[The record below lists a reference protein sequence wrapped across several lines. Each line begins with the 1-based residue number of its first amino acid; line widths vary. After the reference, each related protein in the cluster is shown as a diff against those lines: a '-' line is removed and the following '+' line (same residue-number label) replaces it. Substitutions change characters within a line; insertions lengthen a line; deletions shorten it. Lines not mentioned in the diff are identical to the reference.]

1 MPEVKKMKRINKI
14 HQLLISLSKRLD
26 KKELLETQG
35 ITTEELSDT
44 LGYLRSN
51 VSFDLNKLAEHG
63 LVVKI
68 KKRPVRFI
76 DKHTIENLFSVNLKG
91 PVIFHDIHE
100 MLKKHDIELPPSKP
114 VSGYDV
120 FSEMIG
126 CDKSLKL
133 PVEQAKAAV
142 MYPPYGLPTL
152 IIGATG
158 VGKSLFARLMY
169 DFSRHE
175 NIING
180 DFILFNC
187 ADYYN
192 NPQLLISHLFGHIKG
207 AFTGATSDKEG
218 LIEKANGGVLFLDE
232 IHRLPPEGQEMV
244 FYTLDSG
251 NFSRLGETER
261 TRTSRFRFICATT
274 ENPES
279 ALLKTFI
286 RRLPTIINL
295 PALYARSAQE
305 KFELSCALLKQEA
318 LRINK
323 PITIDSASL
332 KSIIGNTRTGN
343 VGQMKSNIQLIC
355 ANVFM
360 RAINEDR
367 LNISFDNLPFHLKK
381 GIYELNRTS
390 DETRELTRLIDDLI
404 EIEIKSDAIHS
415 QHINDEYELK
425 FNLYRIIEEKNENLT
440 QIGVSKED
448 VFKYI
453 TIDIEQSLSL
463 ITKKFNN
470 NESSREKLLRLVNPA
485 LLHSAENVRQMVS
498 ARLNQFFDD
507 RFLVAFSLHLSAYLE
522 SLNNK
527 EYRPLTFQNTYDQI
541 PINIQNCARE
551 VVEYIETEYNITVHK
566 NEVCY
571 IALLI
576 NALRS
581 DSFTEHV
588 SVLVIMHGSTT
599 ATSMVNV
606 VKELLDEQEVYAID
620 MPLDMSPDVALEL
633 AKDKIQKISNNKG
646 VLLLVDMGS
655 LVNFGDMITHDTG
668 IKIRTIPMVSTPLLI
683 EAVRKAALNGAELN
697 DVYHSLLNFRGYD
710 IAHIIPPKITPPM
723 PFNVNKTRAII
734 AICSSGVGT
743 AVKLKKLVED
753 ILEES
758 GDSNIHVIT
767 LSLMNAKA
775 KKADIL
781 NKYHVIFTIGV
792 QDPEYNAPFVSL
804 GKIFTAEGESTIKS
818 LINTGE
824 LIDHIQRQPVMIR
837 NVLQESLREIMTF
850 LNPHKVVDII
860 IDFIQNIEKIEG
872 KNLSTALKITLGL
885 HVANALERVILNTQL
900 TSTVSLV
907 LQGRLSEYKMA
918 SSLFEQKIGLQLNDT
933 ELAFIIEMIDE
944 LHISKKIIPS
954 ETTDF

>member
-1 MPEVKKMKRINKI
+1 MKRINKI
-14 HQLLISLSKRLD
+14 HQLLISLSEGLD
-26 KKELLETQG
+26 KKKILETQG
-35 ITTEELSDT
+35 ITTEELSEA

-51 VSFDLNKLAEHG
+51 VSFDLNKLAEDG

-76 DKHTIENLFSVNLKG
+76 DKQKVENLFGVSIEG
-91 PVIFHDIHE
+91 TAIYHDINE
-100 MLKKHDIELPPSKP
+100 MLKKHDIIPPPGKS
-114 VSGYDV
+114 VSGNDF

-126 CDKSLKL
+126 CDQSLKT

-169 DFSRHE
+169 DFARDE
-175 NIING
+175 DLING

-274 ENPES
+274 EDPES
-279 ALLKTFI
+279 ALLKTFV
-286 RRLPTIINL
+286 RRLPAIITL
-295 PALYARSAQE
+295 PALHARSAQE

-318 LRINK
+318 LRVNK

-360 RAINEDR
+360 RAINEER
-367 LNISFDNLPFHLKK
+367 LHINFEDLPFHLKK

-390 DETRELTRLIDDLI
+390 DETRELTRLINDQID
-404 EIEIKSDAIHS
+404 IEIKSIDTPP

-425 FNLYRIIEEKNENLT
+425 FNLYRIIEEKNETLT
-440 QIGVSKED
+440 HLGVSKED
-448 VFKYI
+448 AFKYI

-470 NESSREKLLRLVNPA
+470 SESSREKLLRLVSPD

-507 RFLVAFSLHLSAYLE
+507 RFLVAFSLHLSAYME
-522 SLNNK
+522 SRQK
-527 EYRPLTFQNTYDQI
+527 KDYRPLTFQNTYDQI

-551 VVEYIETEYNITVHK
+551 VVEYIEFEYHITVHK

-581 DSFTEHV
+581 DSFSEHV

-606 VKELLDEQEVYAID
+606 VKELLDEKEVYAVD

-633 AKDKIQKISNNKG
+633 VKNKIQKISNNKG

-683 EAVRKAALNGAELN
+683 EAVRKATLNGSELN
-697 DVYHSLLNFRGYD
+697 DVYTSLQNFRGYD
-710 IAHIIPPKITPPM
+710 ITHTIPASVTLTTP
-723 PFNVNKTRAII
+723 FSSEKARAIV

-758 GDSNIHVIT
+758 GDSDIQVIT
-767 LSLMNAKA
+767 LSLANANLRKT
-775 KKADIL
+775 DIL
-781 NKYHVIFTIGV
+781 KKYNVIFTIGIK
-792 QDPEYNAPFVSL
+792 DPEYNAPFVSL
-804 GKIFTAEGESTIKS
+804 EQIFTAEGESTIKS
-818 LINTGE
+818 LMNTGE
-824 LIDHIQRQPVMIR
+824 LIHHIQRQPTMIR
-837 NVLQESLREIMTF
+837 NVLHESLREVMTF

-860 IDFIQNIEKIEG
+860 IDFIQCIEKIEC
-872 KNLSTALKITLGL
+872 KNFSTALKISLGL

-900 TSTVSLV
+900 TSTVPASL
-907 LQGRLSEYKMA
+907 QERLAEYKTA
-918 SSLFEQKIGLQLNDT
+918 SSLFEQKIGLRLNDT
-933 ELAFIIEMIDE
+933 ELAFVIEMIDE
-944 LHISKKIIPS
+944 LHSSKNNSSS
-954 ETTDF
+954 EAPDL

>member
-1 MPEVKKMKRINKI
+1 MKRINKI
-14 HQLLISLSKRLD
+14 HQLLISLSARLD
-26 KKELLETQG
+26 QKELLQTQG
-35 ITTEELSDT
+35 ITTEQISDT

-51 VSFDLNKLAEHG
+51 VSFDLNKLTEDG
-63 LVVKI
+63 MIIKI

-76 DKHTIENLFSVNLKG
+76 DKQKVEELLGVCLRG
-91 PVIFHDIHE
+91 PVVYHDVHE
-100 MLKKHDIELPPSKP
+100 ILKQYDVKVLHDKP
-114 VSGYDV
+114 LSESNV

-126 CDKSLKL
+126 CDSSLKN

-169 DFSRHE
+169 DYAKDERA
-175 NIING
+175 ING

-274 ENPES
+274 EDPES
-279 ALLKTFI
+279 SLLKTFI
-286 RRLPTIINL
+286 RRLPAIIHL
-295 PALYARSAQE
+295 PSLHARSAQE
-305 KFELSCALLKQEA
+305 KLELACTLLKQEA

-323 PITIDSASL
+323 PITIDASSL

-355 ANVFM
+355 ASVFM
-360 RAINEDR
+360 RAIKADR
-367 LNISFDNLPFHLKK
+367 LHINFDDLAFHLKK
-381 GIYELNRTS
+381 GIYELDRTS
-390 DETRELTRLIDDLI
+390 DDTRELTRLIDDQVDI
-404 EIEIKSDAIHS
+404 EINSVTGQSHY
-415 QHINDEYELK
+415 INDEYELK
-425 FNLYRIIEEKNENLT
+425 FNLYRIIEEKNESLT
-440 QIGVSKED
+440 HQGVSKEE
-448 VFKYI
+448 VIRYI

-463 ITKKFNN
+463 ITKKFDN
-470 NESSREKLLRLVNPA
+470 NETSREKLLRLVSPA

-522 SLNNK
+522 SLHNK
-527 EYRPLTFQNTYDQI
+527 DYRPLTFQNTYDQI
-541 PINIQNCARE
+541 PVNVRNCAGE
-551 VVEYIETEYNITVHK
+551 VVAFIESEYQITVHK
-566 NEVCY
+566 SEIGY

-581 DSFTEHV
+581 DTYTEHV
-588 SVLVIMHGSTT
+588 SVMVIMHGSTT

-606 VKELLDEQEVYAID
+606 VRELLDEQEVYAVD
-620 MPLDMSPDVALEL
+620 MPLDMSPDVALAL
-633 AKDKIQKISNNKG
+633 VRDKIQKISHDKG

-668 IKIRTIPMVSTPLLI
+668 IKTRTIPMVSTPLLI
-683 EAVRKAALNGAELN
+683 EAVRKAALNGSELN
-697 DVYHSLLNFRGYD
+697 DVYNSLLNFHGYD
-710 IAHIIPPKITPPM
+710 TLHTLPSAVSSPVLLNAVKD
-723 PFNVNKTRAII
+723 RAIV

-753 ILEES
+753 ILQES
-758 GDSNIHVIT
+758 GDRNIQVIT
-767 LSLMNAKA
+767 LSLANARIRKT
-775 KKADIL
+775 DIH
-781 NKYHVIFTIGV
+781 NKYNVLFTIGV

-804 GKIFTAEGESTIKS
+804 EKIFTAEGESAIKT
-818 LINTGE
+818 LLDTGE
-824 LIDHIQRQPVMIR
+824 FIQHIQRQPAMIR
-837 NVLQESLREIMTF
+837 NVLLESLREIMTF
-850 LNPHKVVDII
+850 LNPHKAVDII
-860 IDFIQNIEKIEG
+860 IQFIQNIEKVESG
-872 KNLSTALKITLGL
+872 TFSTALKISLGL

-900 TSTVSLV
+900 TSTVPVSL
-907 LQGRLSEYKMA
+907 QARLAEYQAA
-918 SSLFEQKIGLQLNDT
+918 SRIFAQKIGLQLNDT

-944 LHISKKIIPS
+944 LYASNKSPPS
-954 ETTDF
+954 ETSEL

>member
-1 MPEVKKMKRINKI
+1 MKRINKI
-14 HQLLISLSKRLD
+14 HQLLISLSERLD
-26 KKELLETQG
+26 KNILLESQG

-51 VSFDLNKLAEHG
+51 VSFDLNKLAEEG

-68 KKRPVRFI
+68 KKRPVRFL
-76 DKHTIENLFSVNLKG
+76 DKHTMEKLFGVTIKG
-91 PVIFHDIHE
+91 PAIYHDIHE
-100 MLKKHDIELPPSKP
+100 MLKEHDIEHSPSKP
-114 VSGYDV
+114 VSGHSI

-126 CDKSLKL
+126 CDKSLKI

-142 MYPPYGLPTL
+142 MYPHYGLPTL

-169 DFSRHE
+169 DFAREE
-175 NIING
+175 NLITG

-207 AFTGATSDKEG
+207 AFTGATADKEG

-244 FYTLDSG
+244 FYTLDTG

-261 TRTSRFRFICATT
+261 IRKSRFRFICATT
-274 ENPES
+274 EDPES

-286 RRLPTIINL
+286 RRLPAIINL
-295 PALYARSAQE
+295 PSLHARSAQE

-360 RAINEDR
+360 RSINEDR
-367 LNISFDNLPFHLKK
+367 LHIKFDDLPFHLKK

-390 DETRELTRLIDDLI
+390 DETRELTRLIDDQV
-404 EIEIKSDAIHS
+404 EIEIKSNASHS
-415 QHINDEYELK
+415 QYINDEYELK

-440 QIGVSKED
+440 HQGVSKED
-448 VFKYI
+448 AFKYI

-470 NESSREKLLRLVNPA
+470 NESSQEKLLRLVSPA

-522 SLNNK
+522 SLHNK
-527 EYRPLTFQNTYDQI
+527 EYRPLTLQNTYDQI
-541 PINIQNCARE
+541 PINILNCARD
-551 VVEYIETEYNITVHK
+551 VVEYIETEYGITVHK

-581 DSFTEHV
+581 DSFSEHV
-588 SVLVIMHGSTT
+588 TVLVIMHGSTT

-606 VKELLDEQEVYAID
+606 VKELLDEQAVYAID
-620 MPLDMSPDVALEL
+620 MPLDMSPDIALEL
-633 AKDKIQKISNNKG
+633 VKDKIQKISNNKG

-668 IKIRTIPMVSTPLLI
+668 VKIRTIPMVSTPLLI
-683 EAVRKAALNGAELN
+683 EAVRKATLNGSELN
-697 DVYHSLLNFRGYD
+697 DVYNSLLNFRGYD
-710 IAHIIPPKITPPM
+710 ITHTIPSKKAPSSS
-723 PFNVNKTRAII
+723 FNADKTRAII

-753 ILEES
+753 ILDES
-758 GDSNIHVIT
+758 GDSDIHVIT
-767 LSLMNAKA
+767 LSLENAKER
-775 KKADIL
+775 KNDIL
-781 NKYHVIFTIGV
+781 NKYNVIFTLGV
-792 QDPEYNAPFVSL
+792 RDPEYNAPFISL
-804 GKIFTAEGESTIKS
+804 EQIFTNEGESTIKS
-818 LINTGE
+818 LMSSDE
-824 LIDHIQRQPVMIR
+824 LIHHMQRQPVMIR

-850 LNPHKVVDII
+850 LNPHKVVDIVI
-860 IDFIQNIEKIEG
+860 EFIRCIEKIEN
-872 KNLSTALKITLGL
+872 KNLSTALKISLGL
-885 HVANALERVILNTQL
+885 HIANALERVILNTQL
-900 TSTVSLV
+900 TSTVPISL
-907 LQGRLSEYKMA
+907 QERISEYKMA
-918 SSLFEQKIGLQLNDT
+918 AALFQQKIGLQLNDT

-944 LHISKKIIPS
+944 LHNSNKHCTPEK
-954 ETTDF
+954 TDL

>member
-1 MPEVKKMKRINKI
+1 MKRINKI
-14 HQLLISLSKRLD
+14 HQLLITLSEQLD
-26 KKELLETQG
+26 KKELLDTQG
-35 ITTEELSDT
+35 ITTEEISET

-51 VSFDLNKLAEHG
+51 VSFDLNKLAEDG

-76 DKHTIENLFSVNLKG
+76 DKQKIENLFGVSIKG
-91 PVIFHDIHE
+91 TAIYHDIHE
-100 MLKKHDIELPPSKP
+100 ILKNYDIELPSGKF
-114 VSGYDV
+114 VSGKDV

-126 CDKSLKL
+126 CDKSLKI
-133 PVEQAKAAV
+133 PVEQAKAAI

-158 VGKSLFARLMY
+158 VGKSFFARLMY
-169 DFSRHE
+169 DFARNE
-175 NIING
+175 NLING

-192 NPQLLISHLFGHIKG
+192 NPQLLISHLFGYIKG
-207 AFTGATSDKEG
+207 AFTGATTDKEG

-274 ENPES
+274 EDPES

-286 RRLPTIINL
+286 RRLPAIINL

-305 KFELSCALLKQEA
+305 KFDLSCALLKQEA
-318 LRINK
+318 LCINK

-360 RAINEDR
+360 RTINENR
-367 LNISFDNLPFHLKK
+367 LNISFDDLPFHLKK
-381 GIYELNRTS
+381 GIYELDRTS
-390 DETRELTRLIDDLI
+390 DETRELTRLIDDFVK
-404 EIEIKSDAIHS
+404 IEIKSIDAHS
-415 QHINDEYELK
+415 KYINDEYELK
-425 FNLYRIIEEKNENLT
+425 FNLYRIIEEKNEILT
-440 QIGVSKED
+440 HRGVSRED

-470 NESSREKLLRLVNPA
+470 NENSKEKLLRLVSPEILN
-485 LLHSAENVRQMVS
+485 SAENVRQMVS

-507 RFLVAFSLHLSAYLE
+507 RFLVAFSLHLSAYQE
-522 SLNNK
+522 SINNK
-527 EYRPLTFQNTYDQI
+527 SYRPLHIKNTYDQI
-541 PINIQNCARE
+541 PINIQSCAKE
-551 VVEYIETEYNITVHK
+551 VVGYIETEYNITVHI
-566 NEVCY
+566 NEVYY
-571 IALLI
+571 ISLLI
-576 NALRS
+576 NALSS
-581 DSFTEHV
+581 DTFAEHV

-606 VKELLDEQEVYAID
+606 VKDLLDEQEVYAID
-620 MPLDMSPDVALEL
+620 MPLDMSPDIALEL
-633 AKDKIQKISNNKG
+633 VKEKIQKISNNKG

-655 LVNFGDMITHDTG
+655 LVNFGDIITHDTG

-683 EAVRKAALNGAELN
+683 EAVRKAALNGSELN
-697 DVYHSLLNFRGYD
+697 DVYNSLLNFRGYD
-710 IAHIIPPKITPPM
+710 ISHTIPSKNTSPASFNAH
-723 PFNVNKTRAII
+723 KTRTIV

-743 AVKLKKLVED
+743 AVKLKKLIED

-758 GDSNIHVIT
+758 GDSDVNVIT
-767 LSLMNAKA
+767 LSMENAKVR
-775 KKADIL
+775 KKDIL
-781 NKYHVIFTIGV
+781 NKNKVIFTIGI
-792 QDPEYNAPFVSL
+792 QDPEYNAPFISL
-804 GKIFTAEGESTIKS
+804 EQMFTEEGESTIKT
-818 LINTGE
+818 LMNTGE
-824 LIDHIQRQPVMIR
+824 LINHIQRQPTMVR

-860 IDFIQNIEKIEG
+860 IDFIQCIEKIEG
-872 KNLSTALKITLGL
+872 NNLSTALKISLGL

-900 TSTVSLV
+900 TSAVPISL
-907 LQGRLSEYKMA
+907 QERLSDYKTA
-918 SSLFEQKIGLQLNDT
+918 SLLFDQKIGLQLNDT
-933 ELAFIIEMIDE
+933 ELSFVIEMIDE
-944 LHISKKIIPS
+944 LCTSKNRISSKKA
-954 ETTDF
+954 EL